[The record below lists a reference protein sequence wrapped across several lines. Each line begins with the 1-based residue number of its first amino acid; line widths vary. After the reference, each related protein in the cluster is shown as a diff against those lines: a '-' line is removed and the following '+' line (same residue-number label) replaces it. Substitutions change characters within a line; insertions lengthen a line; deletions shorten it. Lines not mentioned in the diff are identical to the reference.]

1 MFNKKKFNRKEGES
15 RVCNRCSETFHTM
28 KPRWVCPECVN
39 KEKRIQKNILLGNG
53 ATDAYTRRMGRKKTD
68 LEGLGFDDRRRE
80 WYRKS
85 SWLQRKV
92 KDRKEWQAFFK
103 AEFERIR
110 NDEPLWKSLTRDS
123 LGMTKPKST
132 EENKLAVG
140 RPSESKSHPMTWE
153 EFEASGWNLP
163 EDD

>member
-1 MFNKKKFNRKEGES
+1 MFNKKKFNRKEGEL
-15 RVCNRCSETFHTM
+15 RECNKCSETFHTM

-53 ATDAYTRRMGRKKTD
+53 ATDAYAEKRGRKPD
-68 LEGLGFDDRRRE
+68 LERNLFDDRRRE

-85 SWLQRKV
+85 SWLERKV
-92 KDRKEWQAFFK
+92 KERTEWQAFFK

-140 RPSESKSHPMTWE
+140 RPSESKNHPMTWE
-153 EFEASGWNLP
+153 DYEASGWNLP

>member
-1 MFNKKKFNRKEGES
+1 MFNKKKFNKKDGES
-15 RVCNRCSETFHTM
+15 RVCRGCGVTFHTM
-28 KPRWVCPECVN
+28 KARWLCPDCVN
-39 KEKRIQKNILLGNG
+39 KQHRIERNIELGNG
-53 ATDAYTRRMGRKKTD
+53 ATDAYAEKRGRKPD
-68 LEGLGFDDRRRE
+68 LERNLFDDRRRE

-85 SWLQRKV
+85 SWLERKV
-92 KDRKEWQAFFK
+92 KERTEWQAFFK

-110 NDEPLWKSLTRDS
+110 NDEPLWKSLTRES

-140 RPSESKSHPMTWE
+140 RPSESKNHPMTWE
-153 EFEASGWNLP
+153 DYEASGWNLP

>member
-1 MFNKKKFNRKEGES
+1 MFNKKKFNRKEGEL
-15 RVCNRCSETFHTM
+15 RECNKCNETFHTM
-28 KPRWVCPECVN
+28 KPRWVCPDCVN

-53 ATDAYTRRMGRKKTD
+53 ATDAYAEKRGRKPD
-68 LEGLGFDDRRRE
+68 LERNLFDDRRRE

-85 SWLQRKV
+85 SWLERKV
-92 KDRKEWQAFFK
+92 KERTEWQAFFK

-140 RPSESKSHPMTWE
+140 RPSESKNHPMTWE
-153 EFEASGWNLP
+153 DYEASGWNLP